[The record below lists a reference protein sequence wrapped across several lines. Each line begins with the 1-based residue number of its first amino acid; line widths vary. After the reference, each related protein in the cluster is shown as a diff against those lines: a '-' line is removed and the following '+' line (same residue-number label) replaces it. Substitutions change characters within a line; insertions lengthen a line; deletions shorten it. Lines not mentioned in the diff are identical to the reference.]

1 MKSPAICWRLH
12 AIAGGY
18 KQNCFKQNAVAG
30 SFPQVV
36 GDFMQ
41 LQEVCFRIV
50 LNYVEI
56 RNGMWWWFFI
66 FSTYLLII
74 HS

>member
-18 KQNCFKQNAVAG
+18 KQTCFKQNAVAG
-30 SFPQVV
+30 GFPQVV

-41 LQEVCFRIV
+41 L
-50 LNYVEI
+50 
-56 RNGMWWWFFI
+56 
-66 FSTYLLII
+66 
-74 HS
+74 

>member
-12 AIAGGY
+12 AIEGGY
-18 KQNCFKQNAVAG
+18 KQTCFRQNAVAG
-30 SFPQVV
+30 SFLQIV

-41 LQEVCFRIV
+41 LKEVCFKGV

-56 RNGMWWWFFI
+56 RNGMW
-66 FSTYLLII
+66 
-74 HS
+74 